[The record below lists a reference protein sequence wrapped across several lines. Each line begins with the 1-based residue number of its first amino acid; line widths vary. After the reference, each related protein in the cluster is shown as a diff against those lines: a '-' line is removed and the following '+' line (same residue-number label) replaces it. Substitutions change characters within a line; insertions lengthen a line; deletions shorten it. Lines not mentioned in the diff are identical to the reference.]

1 MLVEKVGPAEIVTTP
16 GRLRRFL
23 DSDIGWSFCHTPV
36 AWLSALVLALLVLSA
51 LFAPLIAPYD
61 PLAQSL
67 GVLFQG

>member
-1 MLVEKVGPAEIVTTP
+1 MPADTLKKP

-51 LFAPLIAPYD
+51 LFAPLIAP
-61 PLAQSL
+61 
-67 GVLFQG
+67 